1 MIKYSKL
8 YFQLGLSYLIK
19 ANTGTA
25 EPGGLGGP
33 RPPHFFKE
41 KY

>member
-19 ANTGTA
+19 ANMHTSDETLW
-25 EPGGLGGP
+25 PG
-33 RPPHFFKE
+33 KVNDTQIN
-41 KY
+41 